1 MPRPRRDAARA
12 ILRDVDANATTSDA
26 ARDDSKAPSGDAM
39 KTEAVTRDDDD
50 ARANDDGSNDG
61 LTAFERAREAHIAR
75 NKARM
80 EALNINALSA
90 GVGAASRGSAASSRG
105 ITGKRNRDKASAPS
119 GADATVEPGEEDR
132 AGVGERGGSRAA
144 RRDGG
149 ARERG
154 DVSSERRTHGGADA
168 DATER

>member
-1 MPRPRRDAARA
+1 
-12 ILRDVDANATTSDA
+12 
-26 ARDDSKAPSGDAM
+26 M

-90 GVGAASRGSAASSRG
+90 GVGAA
-105 ITGKRNRDKASAPS
+105 
-119 GADATVEPGEEDR
+119 
-132 AGVGERGGSRAA
+132 
-144 RRDGG
+144 
-149 ARERG
+149 
-154 DVSSERRTHGGADA
+154 VSSPLG
-168 DATER
+168 